1 MKKIIDLKNVS
12 QYTAI
17 IIGII
22 LAAFPQIV
30 KWIFY
35 STGAFIIIFNIAKYF
50 ILRNKEKHYSL
61 FKMFMYSMFGAL
73 LILVPAFLEIGIP
86 LVAGAFIFMNGFE
99 RLVNAFSLRK
109 DENKWVIPLVVGILF
124 TGFGFYVLANYK
136 KVTEM
141 IIRIIGVIIIVIGI
155 SKQFGKKSDSDK
167 PAEVLEVNNFKVK
180 D

>member
-50 ILRNKEKHYSL
+50 ILLHQDTY
-61 FKMFMYSMFGAL
+61 FVW
-73 LILVPAFLEIGIP
+73 LV
-86 LVAGAFIFMNGFE
+86 
-99 RLVNAFSLRK
+99 
-109 DENKWVIPLVVGILF
+109 
-124 TGFGFYVLANYK
+124 
-136 KVTEM
+136 
-141 IIRIIGVIIIVIGI
+141 
-155 SKQFGKKSDSDK
+155 
-167 PAEVLEVNNFKVK
+167 
-180 D
+180 

>member
-86 LVAGAFIFMNGFE
+86 LVAGAFIFMNGKMLSYILE
-99 RLVNAFSLRK
+99 NHNETKAAK
-109 DENKWVIPLVVGILF
+109 TTDENRSVFINDLF
-124 TGFGFYVLANYK
+124 NTK
-136 KVTEM
+136 E
-141 IIRIIGVIIIVIGI
+141 
-155 SKQFGKKSDSDK
+155 
-167 PAEVLEVNNFKVK
+167 
-180 D
+180 